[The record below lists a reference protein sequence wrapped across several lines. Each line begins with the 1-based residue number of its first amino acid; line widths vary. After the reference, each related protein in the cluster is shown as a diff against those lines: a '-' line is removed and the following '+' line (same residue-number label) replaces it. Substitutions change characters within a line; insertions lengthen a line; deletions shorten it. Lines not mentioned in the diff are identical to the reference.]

1 MNNKVNELTS
11 INTNLSQIK
20 IKIEK
25 ELAIVTRDYDDIAK
39 ELKLADDRANKAGND
54 AQHFESL
61 LREEQT
67 KMVSLANAKK
77 ALENEVRTLSVKIEE
92 IETTAISSSKRTI
105 QKMEIRITEL
115 ETMINEEKKAHSITL
130 TEVHKRERSVKEL
143 IMQSEEDRKN
153 IIILQ
158 ESLDK
163 LNEKIKMYKR
173 QLEEQEQI
181 SNSNIMRVK
190 KFQRELE
197 SAESRAEEAESTLNQ
212 FRSRERVFAAASA
225 RSEKVQDVEERE
237 VIVKKTINK
246 VDVSGGAVSS
256 SSAFTS
262 SRSMEEPAA
271 SSRRALQQ
279 SSSSNYRAGSVAYS
293 RAGSVARAGST
304 FRASSMARAGSM
316 SRAGST
322 LRY

>member
-1 MNNKVNELTS
+1 
-11 INTNLSQIK
+11 
-20 IKIEK
+20 
-25 ELAIVTRDYDDIAK
+25 
-39 ELKLADDRANKAGND
+39 
-54 AQHFESL
+54 
-61 LREEQT
+61 
-67 KMVSLANAKK
+67 
-77 ALENEVRTLSVKIEE
+77 
-92 IETTAISSSKRTI
+92 
-105 QKMEIRITEL
+105 
-115 ETMINEEKKAHSITL
+115 MINEEKKAHSITL

-173 QLEEQEQI
+173 QLEEQESI

-225 RSEKVQDVEERE
+225 RTEKVQDIQESE
-237 VIVKKTINK
+237 VVVKKTVNK
-246 VDVSGGAVSS
+246 VNVSGGSAALASSLTSSTSQQQES
-256 SSAFTS
+256 SSA
-262 SRSMEEPAA
+262 
-271 SSRRALQQ
+271 LQ
-279 SSSSNYRAGSVAYS
+279 SSYARAGSVAYS

-304 FRASSMARAGSM
+304 FRASSMARGGSM
-316 SRAGST
+316 SRAGSV
-322 LRY
+322 LSCACRVDLPCLQ